1 MNYFQILAL
10 LKSGPRVFQTRN
22 VLYLCI
28 CSTSIYFAKRSKS
41 WVRLLRLRNC
51 RPREPVELAEP
62 TEPREMTVFTD
73 NYLSNF
79 SPADWSRPIVD
90 NSTDHGNEVMVA
102 QFVFSFPQAIFQ
114 EKSTARWTT
123 KTVNVIVKTNGHQLS
138 MVCTLLDHRNEVK
151 MSKLYNETTLL
162 RLVVPP

>member
-1 MNYFQILAL
+1 M
-10 LKSGPRVFQTRN
+10 
-22 VLYLCI
+22 
-28 CSTSIYFAKRSKS
+28 
-41 WVRLLRLRNC
+41 
-51 RPREPVELAEP
+51 ELAEP
-62 TEPREMTVFTD
+62 TERREMTVFTD

-102 QFVFSFPQAIFQ
+102 QFVFSFPQAIFH

-162 RLVVPP
+162 RLVVPL

>member
-1 MNYFQILAL
+1 MYYTCVFVPLVFIL
-10 LKSGPRVFQTRN
+10 LK
-22 VLYLCI
+22 L
-28 CSTSIYFAKRSKS
+28 
-41 WVRLLRLRNC
+41 VRYHLQAEQKLGKTTKTAELRTA
-51 RPREPVELAEP
+51 EPVELAEP
-62 TEPREMTVFTD
+62 TEPKEMTVFTD

-102 QFVFSFPQAIFQ
+102 QFVFSFPQAIFH

-123 KTVNVIVKTNGHQLS
+123 KTVNVIVKTNGEQLS
-138 MVCTLLDHRNEVK
+138 MVCTLFDHRNEVK

-162 RLVVPP
+162 WLVVPL